1 MDKEEIAVRI
11 EELIKKYKNKKDEL
25 DDKTKEYEKIQKN
38 RKVRMYIEL
47 SEIISNS
54 KKELFSIIEDV
65 TKLQEK
71 YKGL

>member
-47 SEIISNS
+47 GEIISNS